1 MSGPPPPAP
10 FATLAGFAPF
20 DPADAWLL
28 QAVLYAGGLTDGAEL
43 RDVIGLGDGI
53 RDALFTAEELRG
65 GFARLAAAGFVRA
78 EAGRYFVV
86 GEARGLAKKE
96 GLSLAAH
103 SEEIA
108 AFLADSNYRGID
120 SEERDPALTDEKIR
134 QAVEAYLAPLR
145 EGAAQPDTPS
155 DAPTS
160 PPRNSPPDPT
170 TVH

>member
-10 FATLAGFAPF
+10 FASLAGFAPF

-53 RDALFTAEELRG
+53 RDALFTPEELRG
-65 GFARLAAAGFVRA
+65 GFARLAAAGFVRG

-86 GEARGLAKKE
+86 GEARGLAKEE

-103 SEEIA
+103 GEEIA
-108 AFLADSNYRGID
+108 AFLAASNFRGT
-120 SEERDPALTDEKIR
+120 DPEGADPDLTDEKIR
-134 QAVEAYLAPLR
+134 QAVEDYLAPFR
-145 EGAAQPDTPS
+145 QA
-155 DAPTS
+155 DAWTG
-160 PPRNSPPDPT
+160 RDENE
-170 TVH
+170 H

>member
-1 MSGPPPPAP
+1 MTGY
-10 FATLAGFAPF
+10 APF

-53 RDALFTAEELRG
+53 REALFTAEQLRG

-103 SEEIA
+103 GEEIA
-108 AFLADSNYRGID
+108 AFLAASNYRGTD
-120 SEERDPALTDEKIR
+120 SEGADPDLSDEKIR
-134 QAVEAYLAPLR
+134 QAVEDYLAPFR
-145 EGAAQPDTPS
+145 PA
-155 DAPTS
+155 DAGT
-160 PPRNSPPDPT
+160 RRGDNE
-170 TVH
+170 H